1 MDAWLTLILLG
12 AAVAMLPLIMSY
24 YLVLTALTI
33 YVVRKLFPFAWGIAE
48 WVTNWRNL
56 LPFVIFMLITI
67 TVTVL
72 LLIGAYLFAANV
84 HWIGYLFFLP
94 LLLLLFISATIFW
107 GGLGLAIILWI
118 VRLSHW
124 GYARFRTLL
133 GRTSPPSRL
142 PAYRSRRRLPARQP
156 TKKPTPPVPS
166 TGEKANAKAEA
177 KQKVKAKAGE
187 ETESYYESEFKR
199 LLGEAKAK
207 TKTKAKRV
215 KIGAK
220 KAKAKTKAEEEIEA
234 YYESEYQRFLAEA
247 KARAQPEQR
256 AEAKAKAEAEAEAE
270 ARTQPEQRAEAEAS
284 AQPEQRAEA
293 KARPRLRRRRRLKQG
308 K

>member
-1 MDAWLTLILLG
+1 MEWLYLILLG
-12 AAVAMLPLIMSY
+12 AALLMLPLILTSY
-24 YLVLTALTI
+24 LLLTALTI

-56 LPFVIFMLITI
+56 LPFVLFMLSTMV
-67 TVTVL
+67 VTVL
-72 LLIGAYLFAANV
+72 LLIGAYLFATNV
-84 HWIGYLFFLP
+84 HWIGFLF
-94 LLLLLFISATIFW
+94 LLLCLLILYISATILW

-124 GYARFRTLL
+124 GYARFRTLFE
-133 GRTSPPSRL
+133 RTSPPSRL

-156 TKKPTPPVPS
+156 IKNPPPPVPP
-166 TGEKANAKAEA
+166 TGEKANAKADE
-177 KQKVKAKAGE
+177 KQKIKAKAGE
-187 ETESYYESEFKR
+187 ETEAYYESEFKR

-220 KAKAKTKAEEEIEA
+220 KAKAKTKAEEEIKA

-256 AEAKAKAEAEAEAE
+256 AEVEAEVEAEAEAK
-270 ARTQPEQRAEAEAS
+270 
-284 AQPEQRAEA
+284 AQPEQGAEA